1 MDNFKKKSSHS
12 TTEQKA
18 DIAGAAN
25 QLLNEGKKYA
35 HEIYEEKMKKMG
47 ETQDHIKVYSDEL
60 AQKVKSN
67 PITSLLIAGGI
78 GFLISA
84 LLKK

>member
-1 MDNFKKKSSHS
+1 MEHLKKKSRHAIS
-12 TTEQKA
+12 EGKA

-25 QLLNEGKKYA
+25 QLLNEGKKLA
-35 HEIYEEKMKKMG
+35 HELYEDNLKKVG
-47 ETQDHIKVYSDEL
+47 ETQDHIKEYSDEL
-60 AQKVKSN
+60 TDKVKAN